1 MSDEPKQLNPF
12 KPQDPSIPGVTGNP
26 ARVKPAPQPPRVVL
40 PQSPRPPAPN
50 ILSAISPRV
59 WMAVGTIAIALVA
72 LGMYSK
78 KHAASVSEAQTAP
91 VADPTDLA
99 PVPPVQL
106 APTMPLGPGPIASI
120 TELGK
125 TWSSKRFV
133 FRAPQTAD
141 DVPAMVV
148 RLPGGVFWAI
158 SMREPFGT
166 CELEYVTNVQ
176 KLAVDYQLT
185 ADHPMV
191 ADPCSHAVYDL
202 TRYSPGPN
210 GVVRGATAKGESIR
224 PPIAIEL
231 RVRGKEVVA
240 TRIEP

>member
-26 ARVKPAPQPPRVVL
+26 ARVRPAPQPPRVVL
-40 PQSPRPPAPN
+40 PQSPKPPVPS
-50 ILSAISPRV
+50 IFSAVSPRV
-59 WMAVGTIAIALVA
+59 WMAVGTIVIALVA

-78 KHAASVSEAQTAP
+78 KHAASASEAQTAP

-99 PVPPVQL
+99 PVQPVQPT
-106 APTMPLGPGPIASI
+106 PTMPLGPGPIATT

-176 KLAVDYQLT
+176 KLAADYQLT
-185 ADHPMV
+185 IDHPMV
-191 ADPCSHAVYDL
+191 ADPCSHTVYDL

-224 PPIAIEL
+224 PPIAIEV

>member
-12 KPQDPSIPGVTGNP
+12 KPEDPSIPGVTGNP
-26 ARVKPAPQPPRVVL
+26 ARVRPAPQPPRVVL

-50 ILSAISPRV
+50 VLSAVSPRV
-59 WMAVGTIAIALVA
+59 WMAVGGIALALIA
-72 LGMYSK
+72 LGTYSK
-78 KHAASVSEAQTAP
+78 KHAASASEVQTVP
-91 VADPTDLA
+91 VPDPTDLA
-99 PVPPVQL
+99 PVQS
-106 APTMPLGPGPIASI
+106 AQPTPAVPLGPGPIA
-120 TELGK
+120 TTAELGK

-133 FRAPQTAD
+133 FRAQQTAD

-166 CELEYVTNVQ
+166 CELEYVTNLQ
-176 KLAVDYQLT
+176 KLADGYQIT

-191 ADPCSHAVYDL
+191 TDPCSHTVYDL

-210 GVVRGATAKGESIR
+210 GTVRGATVKGQSIR
-224 PPIAIEL
+224 PPIAIEV

-240 TRIEP
+240 SRIEP

>member
-1 MSDEPKQLNPF
+1 
-12 KPQDPSIPGVTGNP
+12 
-26 ARVKPAPQPPRVVL
+26 
-40 PQSPRPPAPN
+40 
-50 ILSAISPRV
+50 
-59 WMAVGTIAIALVA
+59 MAVGTIVIALVA

-78 KHAASVSEAQTAP
+78 KHAASASEPQTAA

-99 PVPPVQL
+99 PVQPVQ
-106 APTMPLGPGPIASI
+106 PTPSMPLGPGPIATI
-120 TELGK
+120 TELDK
-125 TWSSKRFV
+125 TWSSKRFL

-166 CELEYVTNVQ
+166 CDLEYVTNVQ
-176 KLAVDYQLT
+176 KLAADYQLT
-185 ADHPMV
+185 VDHPMV
-191 ADPCSHAVYDL
+191 ADPCNHAVYDL

-224 PPIAIEL
+224 PPIAIEV
-231 RVRGKEVVA
+231 RVRGKEIVA

>member
-12 KPQDPSIPGVTGNP
+12 KPEDPSIPGVTGNP
-26 ARVKPAPQPPRVVL
+26 ARARPAPQPPRVVL

-50 ILSAISPRV
+50 VLRTVSPRV
-59 WMAVGTIAIALVA
+59 WMALGGIAFALIAL
-72 LGMYSK
+72 GTYSK
-78 KHAASVSEAQTAP
+78 KHAASASEVQTVP
-91 VADPTDLA
+91 VPDPTDLA
-99 PVPPVQL
+99 PVRSAQPPPAV
-106 APTMPLGPGPIASI
+106 PLGPGPIA
-120 TELGK
+120 TTAELGK

-133 FRAPQTAD
+133 FRAQQTAD

-176 KLAVDYQLT
+176 KLESDYQLA

-224 PPIAIEL
+224 PPIAIEV